1 MHFGGDGSEDD
12 EVVSGYVNEVE
23 DTIQHMLHV
32 GLEKRPSILVG
43 VMATRK
49 KKREKVVITGI
60 CGALGKL
67 LALHL
72 HKDFDVIGV
81 DRRPFYDRPKDI
93 NHLRLD
99 GDVNPP
105 SVGSR
110 KKNQI

>member
-1 MHFGGDGSEDD
+1 
-12 EVVSGYVNEVE
+12 
-23 DTIQHMLHV
+23 
-32 GLEKRPSILVG
+32 
-43 VMATRK
+43 MATKK

-99 GDVNPP
+99 LRRK
-105 SVGSR
+105 SAISR
-110 KKNQI
+110 LKKEKPDTIKGEFIKNIFITSTMGISYKIGAK